1 MDQNIAGTN
10 NSMASIYNNGN
21 NTVVFDRVQVSNGHA
36 LNGTNSM
43 LLQDTSASMSN
54 MRFSDNFA
62 TIGASTIKFEGA
74 YAPEYTGP

>member
-1 MDQNIAGTN
+1 
-10 NSMASIYNNGN
+10 
-21 NTVVFDRVQVSNGHA
+21 
-36 LNGTNSM
+36 M